1 MSEAS
6 GRVEDM
12 DASTLL
18 TLLLSLVTGLALGGG
33 ITWLVMRAKTESAGA
48 RDDAEVERARAELA
62 EARAQA
68 ADARSQAA
76 DARSETADARS
87 ETAQVRSES
96 ARLLADLAHR
106 DTATAEARSAVAEAQ
121 AEAAEVGARLA
132 AATAERDAAL
142 RRAEQ
147 LAADRD
153 SLVKEFKLLS
163 GETLERQGKAVDA
176 TTAQRLEQTK
186 EALLP
191 LTTLMGAFSERLT
204 AIEKERVAMATDL
217 RNHVQAVQDT
227 GEHLRRETHALA
239 TALRKPQVRGH
250 WGEVQLR
257 RVAEYA
263 GMVDRC
269 DFDLQATERTSAD
282 RMIRPDMR
290 VNLSDGKYLFVDAK
304 VPLSAFLEAHETE
317 DEAVRE
323 RKLDLFGR
331 NVKAHVE
338 QLSGKQYWK
347 ADAGTPEFVVLFLPN
362 EQFLFAASEI
372 VPDLHEYAA
381 KRDIVIATPMTL
393 IALLRAVAYGWK
405 QAALA
410 ESAAEVF
417 QLGRELHDR
426 LGTMGGHVD
435 KTGRSLTAA
444 INAYNKMVGSLETR
458 VLPTARRFRDLRVT
472 DARLDVPQLVEESP
486 RAIVAPELVEDAA
499 QVEPMIGRARR
510 KTPGALP
517 EQAELT
523 RGEPDLIEW
532 AEQSAEGS
540 TRRRSQGA

>member
-1 MSEAS
+1 
-6 GRVEDM
+6 M
-12 DASTLL
+12 DASTVT
-18 TLLLSLVTGLALGGG
+18 TLLFSLVIGLAMGTV
-33 ITWLVMRAKTESAGA
+33 IAWLVMRARAESTGA
-48 RDDAEVERARAELA
+48 HNEADAERARAELA
-62 EARAQA
+62 DARAQA
-68 ADARSQAA
+68 ADARAQA
-76 DARSETADARS
+76 ADARS

-96 ARLLADLAHR
+96 ARLAADLAQR
-106 DTATAEARSAVAEAQ
+106 DTVAAEARSAVAEAQ

-132 AATAERDAAL
+132 AAKAERDAAL
-142 RRAEQ
+142 ERAAQ

-153 SLVKEFKLLS
+153 GLVKEFKVLS
-163 GETLERQGKAVDA
+163 SETLERQGKAVDA
-176 TTAQRLEQTK
+176 ATAQRLEQTK

-191 LTTLMGAFSERLT
+191 LTNLMGAFSDRLT
-204 AIEKERVAMATDL
+204 AIEKERVEMATDL
-217 RNHVQAVQDT
+217 RNHVRAVQNT

-250 WGEVQLR
+250 WGEVQLK

-282 RMIRPDMR
+282 RTIRPDMR

-317 DEAVRE
+317 DERTRDE
-323 RKLDLFGR
+323 KLALFGR
-331 NVKAHVE
+331 NVRTHVE

-372 VPDLHEYAA
+372 IPDLHEFAA
-381 KRDIVIATPMTL
+381 KRDIVIATPNTL

-417 QLGRELHDR
+417 QLGRELYDR
-426 LGTMGGHVD
+426 IGVMGGHVD

-444 INAYNKMVGSLETR
+444 IKAYNQMVGSLETR
-458 VLPTARRFRDLRVT
+458 VLPTARRFQDLKVT
-472 DARLDVPQLVEESP
+472 DAELKSPRPVEETA
-486 RAIVAPELVEDAA
+486 RILTAAELVEDAT
-499 QVEPMIGRARR
+499 QVEPMIGRTRR
-510 KTPGALP
+510 KTPAALP

-523 RGEPDLIEW
+523 RGEPDLMEW
-532 AEQSAEGS
+532 AEQPAES
-540 TRRRSQGA
+540 PNRRRSQGA